1 MTGDPSVTHEV
12 LVVLDEGLATLNRA
26 IGVLRRRNVPVG
38 TVALVPDAR
47 GGPSSLTFTIPG
59 DAAAVDR
66 VVQQIRKVIGVRDVR
81 VSAAAGD
88 TPKEV
93 ER

>member
-1 MTGDPSVTHEV
+1 MTADLPETHQVVV
-12 LVVLDEGLATLNRA
+12 LLDEGLATLNRA
-26 IGVLRRRNVPVG
+26 VGVLRRRNVPVAG
-38 TVALVPDAR
+38 VALVPDAR

-66 VVQQIRKVIGVRDVR
+66 VVQQIRKVIGVRGVR
-81 VSAAAGD
+81 VSAAAD
-88 TPKEV
+88 ATPKEV